1 MSIKVLHISI
11 SDGLGGAAIAAYRLH
26 SIMNEDANLSS
37 KMIVLVKNTE
47 DQNAV
52 VLPSIRMQKAR
63 LGNLI
68 NNCIGRFKK
77 SFGLFSFA
85 LIGNELHQSQL
96 TRDAD
101 VIYIHW
107 VNNGMMSWKAIEKMF
122 LLKKPVFLFGHDMW
136 YFSGGCHQ
144 SNGCQQYQFEC
155 GDCPVFD
162 NGLLKTIV
170 LSNFKEKKMAY
181 NRYVNVKH
189 ILPSSDFFRKTL
201 SSRII
206 DSSKVSF
213 IPNIL
218 DTDKFVP
225 ARVFEKS
232 DTIKILY
239 GAMGGKTNPYK
250 GWDDF
255 IYFAG
260 QVTEKYRSSVEIH
273 LFGYDFLPDELESLP
288 FKAVSHG
295 MIAEECLI
303 IKMYQKVDVFVFP
316 SNQES
321 FGQTL
326 IEAMSCGVVPIAYN
340 VGIAPDAIVSGQN
353 GFLVEIG
360 DRINLVNS
368 FKKLLSMDINQIKK
382 NVRTSIETNFSKEF
396 IVKKHLTLIHSS
408 L

>member
-1 MSIKVLHISI
+1 MKIKIAHISI
-11 SDGLGGAAIAAYRLH
+11 SDGLGGAAIAANRLH
-26 SIMNEDANLSS
+26 SIMNENAILSS
-37 KMIVLVKNTE
+37 KMLVLVKNTS
-47 DQNAV
+47 DQNV
-52 VLPSIRMQKAR
+52 VALPSFKRQKAR
-63 LGNLI
+63 FGNLI
-68 NNCIGRFKK
+68 NNWLGRFKK
-77 SFGLFSFA
+77 SYGLFSFA

-96 TRDAD
+96 ARDAD

-107 VNNGMMSWKAIEKMF
+107 VNNGMMSWRAIEKMF
-122 LLKKPVFLFGHDMW
+122 SLKKPVFLFGHDMW
-136 YFSGGCHQ
+136 YFTGGCHQ
-144 SNGCQQYQFEC
+144 SNGCILYQTGC
-155 GDCPVFD
+155 GDCPVFK
-162 NGLLKTIV
+162 NSLHKTLV
-170 LSNFKEKKMAY
+170 HSNFKDKKIAY
-181 NRYVNVKH
+181 RSNANIKH

-201 SSRII
+201 SSSII

-225 ARVFEKS
+225 AIVFEKS
-232 DTIKILY
+232 VTIKILY

-260 QVTEKYRSSVEIH
+260 QVTEKYKSTVEIH
-273 LFGYDFLPDELESLP
+273 LFGYDFLSDELESLP

-295 MIAEECLI
+295 MIAEESLI

-326 IEAMSCGVVPIAYN
+326 IEAMSCGVIPIAYN

-360 DRINLVNS
+360 DRINLVNAFEMLVS
-368 FKKLLSMDINQIKK
+368 VNINQLKN
-382 NVRTSIETNFSKEF
+382 NVRASIERNFSKEV
-396 IVKKHLTLIHSS
+396 IIKKHLNLRQAS

>member
-1 MSIKVLHISI
+1 MRINIAHISI
-11 SDGLGGAAIAAYRLH
+11 SDGLGGAAIAAHRLH
-26 SIMNEDANLSS
+26 SIMNEDAILSS
-37 KMIVLVKNTE
+37 KMLVLVKNTA

-52 VLPSIRMQKAR
+52 VLPSIRVQKAR
-63 LGNLI
+63 LGNFI

-77 SFGLFSFA
+77 SYGLFSFA

-96 TRDAD
+96 AREAD

-144 SNGCQQYQFEC
+144 SNGCRQYQSGC

-162 NGLLKTIV
+162 NGLLKTLVHI
-170 LSNFKEKKMAY
+170 NFKEKKIAY
-181 NRYVNVKH
+181 NRYANVKH
-189 ILPSSDFFRKTL
+189 ILPSSDFFRKAL
-201 SSRII
+201 SSSVI

-225 ARVFEKS
+225 APVFEKS

-255 IYFAG
+255 IYFAT
-260 QVTEKYRSSVEIH
+260 QVTEKYKSSVQIH
-273 LFGYDFLPDELESLP
+273 LFGYDFFPNELESLP

-295 MIAEECLI
+295 MIYEESQI

-326 IEAMSCGVVPIAYN
+326 FEAMSCGVIPIAYK
-340 VGIAPDAIVSGQN
+340 VGIAPDVIVSGQN

-360 DRINLVNS
+360 DRINLVNA
-368 FKKLLSMDINQIKK
+368 FETLLSMDIYQIKN
-382 NVRTSIETNFSKEF
+382 NVRTSIEANFSKEV
-396 IVKKHLTLIHSS
+396 IIKKHLTLIHSS